1 MCTAW
6 QLAQGGQLA
15 PVCQTSPPGRRW
27 GSVVQAVLLTH
38 LLRIVIRRSLLHC
51 HVGEMNIWHEIE
63 IRIKAKQTLS
73 K

>member
-1 MCTAW
+1 MAAGTMRSACSYLPDEPQW
-6 QLAQGGQLA
+6 QAQGSIL
-15 PVCQTSPPGRRW
+15 
-27 GSVVQAVLLTH
+27 QAVLLTH

>member
-15 PVCQTSPPGRRW
+15 PVCQTSPLAGA
-27 GSVVQAVLLTH
+27 VQAVLLTH